1 MSLQV
6 ETNKKGKNWVGKS
19 LKELKDKYGPAA
31 GEAYAAE
38 LEKAGEYETNPLL
51 PENKD
56 LWLYNTYDGATCEYW
71 PRLLMVLMPHN

>member
-1 MSLQV
+1 M

-31 GEAYAAE
+31 GEAFAAE

-56 LWLYNTYDGATCEYW
+56 LWPVSYTPLTLPTHL
-71 PRLLMVLMPHN
+71 RV